1 MVRRAER
8 GFTLPELLVVVAVA
22 GILLAAGLPSMGEFV
37 HAQRVKTASFDLYS
51 SLVFARSEAI
61 TRNST
66 VKIEPISGYW
76 TNGWTIKDASGN
88 LLRELGA
95 VPNINITLV
104 PTSATYIEFR
114 GSGRLKVV
122 NPLDGK
128 PQFELSS
135 TGSTPQSRCITID
148 LSGRPT
154 TATTVCP

>member
-1 MVRRAER
+1 MVRRPAR

-22 GILLAAGLPSMGEFV
+22 GILIAAGLPSMADFV
-37 HAQRVKTASFDLYS
+37 HVQRVKTASFELYS

-66 VKIEPISGYW
+66 VKIEPISGQW
-76 TNGWTIKDASGN
+76 TNGWTIKDATGA
-88 LLRELGA
+88 LLREAGA
-95 VPNINITLV
+95 VPNITITLV
-104 PTSATYIEFR
+104 PTSATFIEFR
-114 GSGRLKVV
+114 GSGRL
-122 NPLDGK
+122 NSATR

-154 TATTVCP
+154 TATTVCS

>member
-1 MVRRAER
+1 MVRRGAR
-8 GFTLPELLVVVAVA
+8 GFTLPELLVVVAIG

-66 VKIEPISGYW
+66 VKMEPIDGYW
-76 TNGWTIKDASGN
+76 TKGWTIKDSSGN

-95 VPNINITLV
+95 VPNITITLV
-104 PTSATYIEFR
+104 PTSATHIEFR
-114 GSGRLKVV
+114 GSGRL
-122 NPLDGK
+122 NSAIK

-154 TATTVCP
+154 TTTTVCS